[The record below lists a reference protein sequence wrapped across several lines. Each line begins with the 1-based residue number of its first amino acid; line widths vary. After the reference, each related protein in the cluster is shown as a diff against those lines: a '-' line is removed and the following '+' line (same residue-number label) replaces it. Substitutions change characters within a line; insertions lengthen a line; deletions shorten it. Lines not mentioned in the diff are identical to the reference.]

1 MAVQNGIL
9 KQGSGITFISR
20 CILRQENILPNL
32 YLLVQSSNSTMETVG
47 AIKAPEWHHWH
58 RSGVFIIGFEQI
70 LRIALVFL
78 MSILD
83 K

>member
-20 CILRQENILPNL
+20 CILRQENILPNR

-47 AIKAPEWHHWH
+47 AIKAPEWHH
-58 RSGVFIIGFEQI
+58 
-70 LRIALVFL
+70 
-78 MSILD
+78 
-83 K
+83 